1 MKRAK
6 HATYLIGDDGAFT
19 EYTSEWEKRQA
30 AINVNRVG
38 RNLEPYCMQKHELKF
53 RYNFMMMVREV
64 WEDAQD
70 GAMNQD
76 IEKVM
81 KSLE

>member
-1 MKRAK
+1 MP
-6 HATYLIGDDGAFT
+6 DF
-19 EYTSEWEKRQA
+19 
-30 AINVNRVG
+30 AIQ
-38 RNLEPYCMQKHELKF
+38 RNELKF

-70 GAMNQD
+70 GAMNSD